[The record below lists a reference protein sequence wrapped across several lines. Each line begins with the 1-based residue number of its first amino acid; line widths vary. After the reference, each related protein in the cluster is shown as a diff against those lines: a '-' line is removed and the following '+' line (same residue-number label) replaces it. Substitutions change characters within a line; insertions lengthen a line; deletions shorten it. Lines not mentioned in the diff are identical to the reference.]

1 MQSSNLLFL
10 WALSISWSAVF
21 LIAVSVYL
29 YARRKHRTPEKAST
43 HFRLNDFVFVF
54 VLAALLGLYIASI
67 DRASSFIFAA
77 GNLIVEAI
85 LVVYTVKNKSGT
97 SAQS

>member
-29 YARRKHRTPEKAST
+29 YARRKHRAPDKAAT
-43 HFRLNDFVFVF
+43 HIRLNDFVFVI
-54 VLAALLGLYIASI
+54 VLAALLGLYIVSI
-67 DRASSFIFAA
+67 DRASSLIFAA
-77 GNLIVEAI
+77 GNIIVEVI
-85 LVVYTVKNKSGT
+85 LVVYTVKNQSGT
-97 SAQS
+97 

>member
-29 YARRKHRTPEKAST
+29 YARRKHRAPDKAST
-43 HFRLNDFVFVF
+43 RIRLNDFVFVI
-54 VLAALLGLYIASI
+54 VLAALLGLYIVSI
-67 DRASSFIFAA
+67 YRTSSLIFAA
-77 GNLIVEAI
+77 GNIIVEVI
-85 LVVYTVKNKSGT
+85 LVAYTVKNKSGT
-97 SAQS
+97 